1 MDRRTLLRR
10 SAALVALGL
19 AGCTDAGSPADGDG
33 SPTPGGDGTPTP
45 APPTTTEPTTVADF
59 TFEVTNIDSAATEP
73 TAEVTFETGENR
85 VRVTGTIQGSDGC
98 KTAALEAIDY
108 DRAADEVTLSVIT
121 EDRESAGDACTQAL
135 VYIDY
140 EATVSFTGGLP
151 SRAAISHDGT
161 EITSGAHDS
170 ATAGDGS

>member
-19 AGCTDAGSPADGDG
+19 AGCTEGGDPDVGDG

-45 APPTTTEPTTVADF
+45 APPTTEPTTVADF
-59 TFEVTNIDSAATEP
+59 TFQVTNIDSAATEP
-73 TAEVTFETGENR
+73 TADVTFETGENR

-108 DRAADEVTLSVIT
+108 DRAADEVSLSVIT
-121 EDRESAGDACTQAL
+121 EDRPDAGDACTQAL

-151 SRAAISHDGT
+151 SQAAVSHDGD
-161 EITSGAHDS
+161 EIASGAHDS
-170 ATAGDGS
+170 ATAGEES